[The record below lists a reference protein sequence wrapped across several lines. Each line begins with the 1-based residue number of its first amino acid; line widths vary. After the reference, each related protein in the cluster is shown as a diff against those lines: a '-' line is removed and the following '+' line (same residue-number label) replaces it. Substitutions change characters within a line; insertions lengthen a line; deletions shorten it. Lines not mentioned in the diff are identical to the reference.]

1 MGLSV
6 DEATRIVQFCLAGD
20 GWGKATYDE
29 DRPTISLLVHAGE
42 RTERREFQ
50 AETFEGALDAAVAAG
65 VLKGPAVAKQ
75 ITFLQRTTPRAGRLN
90 GSPAEPPKFHE
101 ATAILSALIHETQR
115 ERGVSSLYAASGGR
129 VFREEMPLQWQ
140 TTDRRHAELTVLRE
154 RFADRLPASVVSRLV
169 SAEDL
174 FSEVIASRPAIEK
187 LKIRPP
193 ELIAAYSALNREFL
207 EVVDA
212 MLPMVTEPAQ
222 RPTALAWI
230 ALLNAKEKTGVE
242 RAQLVSA
249 FQRDRY
255 VDGQYQSL
263 LGLIAARDSYL
274 HLFADAAP
282 ASAREL
288 LHEQLASEV
297 ATTVQ
302 RMEQIALD
310 RRRGGFGVDPTDWF
324 AAISAQIDRLGALE
338 SAVLSSLAAPVRQSP

>member
-6 DEATRIVQFCLAGD
+6 EEATRIVQFCLAGD
-20 GWGKATYDE
+20 GWGKAMYDE

-42 RTERREFQ
+42 RTERREFH

-65 VLKGPAVAKQ
+65 VLKGAAVAKQ
-75 ITFLQRTTPRAGRLN
+75 ISFLQRTTPRAGRPN
-90 GSPAEPPKFHE
+90 GAPAEAPKFHE

-129 VFREEMPLQWQ
+129 IFREELPLQWQ
-140 TTDRRHAELTVLRE
+140 ATDRRRAEVTVFRE
-154 RFADRLPASVVSRLV
+154 RFGDRLPAGGASRLV
-169 SAEDL
+169 SAEEL
-174 FSEVIASRPAIEK
+174 FSEAIGSRVAIEK
-187 LKIRPP
+187 LKMRSS
-193 ELIAAYSALNREFL
+193 ELIDVYSRLNREFL
-207 EVVDA
+207 QVIDA
-212 MLPMVTEPAQ
+212 LLPMVVDPAQ

-230 ALLNAKEKTGVE
+230 ALLNAKEKTGIE

-249 FQRDRY
+249 FQRDRF
-255 VDGQYQSL
+255 VDGQYQAL

-274 HLFADAAP
+274 HLFSDAAP

-297 ATTVQ
+297 ASTVQ
-302 RMEQIALD
+302 RMEQIALE

-324 AAISAQIDRLGALE
+324 AAVSAQIDRLGALE
-338 SAVLSSLAAPVRQSP
+338 SAVLTSLASPRA

>member
-6 DEATRIVQFCLAGD
+6 EEATRIVQFCLAGD

-65 VLKGPAVAKQ
+65 VLKSAAVAKQ
-75 ITFLQRTTPRAGRLN
+75 ISFLQRTTPRPGRMN
-90 GSPAEPPKFHE
+90 GAAPAETPKFHE
-101 ATAILSALIHETQR
+101 ATAIISALIHETQR
-115 ERGVSSLYAASGGR
+115 ERGVSSLYSASGGR
-129 VFREEMPLQWQ
+129 IFREELPLQWQ
-140 TTDRRHAELTVLRE
+140 TTDRRRAEVTTFRE
-154 RFADRLPASVVSRLV
+154 RLGDRLPAGAASRLV
-169 SAEDL
+169 AAEEL
-174 FSEVIASRPAIEK
+174 FTSVIESRSAIEK

-193 ELIAAYSALNREFL
+193 ELIEAYSGLNREFL
-207 EVVDA
+207 QVIDA
-212 MLPMVTEPAQ
+212 MLPMVSDPAQ

-230 ALLNAKEKTGVE
+230 ALLNAKEKTGIE

-249 FQRDRY
+249 FQRDRF
-255 VDGQYQSL
+255 VDGQYQAL

-274 HLFADAAP
+274 HLFSDAAP
-282 ASAREL
+282 PPAREL

-297 ATTVQ
+297 ASTVQ

-338 SAVLSSLAAPVRQSP
+338 SAVLTSLAAPRP

>member
-20 GWGKATYDE
+20 GWGKALYDD
-29 DRPTISLLVHAGE
+29 DRPTITLLVHAGE

-50 AETFEGALDAAVAAG
+50 ADTFEGALDAAVAAG
-65 VLKGPAVAKQ
+65 VLKGAAVTKQ
-75 ITFLQRTTPRAGRLN
+75 ITFLQRTAPRAGRLN
-90 GSPAEPPKFHE
+90 GAPYEAPKFHE
-101 ATAILSALIHETQR
+101 ATATISALIHETQR

-129 VFREEMPLQWQ
+129 IFREELPLQWQ
-140 TTDRRHAELTVLRE
+140 TTDRRRAEVTAFRE
-154 RFADRLPASVVSRLV
+154 RLGDRLPSGAAGRLV
-169 SAEDL
+169 AAEEL
-174 FSEVIASRPAIEK
+174 FAEVVASRGAVEK
-187 LKIRPP
+187 LKMRPP
-193 ELIAAYSALNREFL
+193 EVIDAYSRLNRDFL
-207 EVVDA
+207 QVIDSLLPLVVD
-212 MLPMVTEPAQ
+212 PAQ

-230 ALLNAKEKTGVE
+230 ALLNAKEKTGIE
-242 RAQLVSA
+242 RAHLVSA
-249 FQRDRY
+249 FQRDRF
-255 VDGQYQSL
+255 VDGQYQAL

-274 HLFADAAP
+274 HLFSDAAP

-310 RRRGGFGVDPTDWF
+310 HRRGGFGVDPTDWF

-338 SAVLSSLAAPVRQSP
+338 SAVLTSLAGPQP

>member
-65 VLKGPAVAKQ
+65 VLKGAAVAKQ
-75 ITFLQRTTPRAGRLN
+75 ITFLQRTTPRVGRQN
-90 GSPAEPPKFHE
+90 GAASTETPKFHE
-101 ATAILSALIHETQR
+101 ATATLSALIHEAQR

-129 VFREEMPLQWQ
+129 IFREELPLQWQ
-140 TTDRRHAELTVLRE
+140 ATERRRGEVTAFRE
-154 RFADRLPASVVSRLV
+154 RFGDRLPAGAASRLV
-169 SAEDL
+169 AAEEM
-174 FSEVIASRPAIEK
+174 FTEVIGARGAIEK
-187 LKIRPP
+187 LKMRSS
-193 ELIAAYSALNREFL
+193 ELIDAYSRVNREFL
-207 EVVDA
+207 QVIDA
-212 MLPMVTEPAQ
+212 MLPMVTEPAH

-230 ALLNAKEKTGVE
+230 ALLNAKEKTGIE

-249 FQRDRY
+249 FQRDRF
-255 VDGQYQSL
+255 VDGQYQAL

-274 HLFADAAP
+274 HLFSDAAP
-282 ASAREL
+282 APAREL

-297 ATTVQ
+297 ASTVQ
-302 RMEQIALD
+302 RMEQIALE

-338 SAVLSSLAAPVRQSP
+338 SAVLTTLAAPRP